1 MDLEGYARRILE
13 KENAVE
19 ILKERILEIKD
30 IDEEKA
36 REFAI
41 AILHEVKISSSARGS
56 IFDYPRSG
64 VSMGDFGVGSR
75 GRGDFYVH
83 RKIAEMLEVKSEI
96 SPSELDDSG
105 VVKCDG
111 VTLAISVDGIHS
123 RLSDFPFLAGFH
135 ATRATLRD
143 VYVMGAQPV
152 ALFSDIHI
160 ADDGDVG
167 KLFDHIAGISAVSE
181 LVGVPVVAGST
192 LRIGG
197 DMVIG
202 ERMSGC
208 VGAVGIVRKLTPRRG
223 VREGD
228 VIILSEGA
236 GGGTIA
242 TTAIYNGFFEVVEK
256 TLNVKFLLACESLFR
271 SGTIEKVHAMTDIT
285 NGGIR
290 GDAWEISNSN
300 SVKLSFEEEKI
311 IELVDEDVFEML
323 KALEIDYL
331 GVSLDMLLLTASEED
346 ADEIMMAIRKS
357 NVRCEIVGKV
367 SEGEGVE
374 MISERGVRK
383 IEPFFRE
390 SPYTPIKKLVGI
402 HAQRNEEEMKK
413 KVDGAFEKALRKKR
427 EIVKKIRDSHS
438 GIFQNIR

>member
-1 MDLEGYARRILE
+1 
-13 KENAVE
+13 
-19 ILKERILEIKD
+19 
-30 IDEEKA
+30 
-36 REFAI
+36 
-41 AILHEVKISSSARGS
+41 
-56 IFDYPRSG
+56 
-64 VSMGDFGVGSR
+64 
-75 GRGDFYVH
+75 
-83 RKIAEMLEVKSEI
+83 
-96 SPSELDDSG
+96 
-105 VVKCDG
+105 
-111 VTLAISVDGIHS
+111 
-123 RLSDFPFLAGFH
+123 
-135 ATRATLRD
+135 
-143 VYVMGAQPV
+143 
-152 ALFSDIHI
+152 
-160 ADDGDVG
+160 
-167 KLFDHIAGISAVSE
+167 
-181 LVGVPVVAGST
+181 
-192 LRIGG
+192 
-197 DMVIG
+197 
-202 ERMSGC
+202 
-208 VGAVGIVRKLTPRRG
+208 
-223 VREGD
+223 
-228 VIILSEGA
+228 
-236 GGGTIA
+236 
-242 TTAIYNGFFEVVEK
+242 
-256 TLNVKFLLACESLFR
+256 
-271 SGTIEKVHAMTDIT
+271 MTDIT